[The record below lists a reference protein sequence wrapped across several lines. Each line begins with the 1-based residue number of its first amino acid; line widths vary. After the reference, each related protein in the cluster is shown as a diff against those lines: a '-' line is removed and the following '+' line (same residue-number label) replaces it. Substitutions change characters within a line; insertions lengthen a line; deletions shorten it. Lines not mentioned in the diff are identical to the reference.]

1 MKNVFENESYKTLKI
16 LYNVILQKRKEG
28 LRPNYLD
35 KYIKEV
41 QNTYLLDTGEAWRY
55 VENMFWEEVG
65 RRYFS
70 NNKYV
75 LKHSINTKV
84 KIRSDLEEGKQYGGY
99 TFTPLMKDYK
109 GKDARI
115 IDVDYNNLTYRLDI
129 DGRFWLWT
137 DEMFEIVE

>member
-16 LYNVILQKRKEG
+16 LYHVILQKRKEG
-28 LRPNYLD
+28 LRPYYLD

-41 QNTYLLDTGEAWRY
+41 QNIYPLDTVEAWRY

-99 TFTPLMKDYK
+99 TFTTPMKDYK
-109 GKDARI
+109 GKDAKI

-129 DGRFWLWT
+129 DGRFWSWT